1 MTDPVVRTRDLHK
14 EFGEVGVLE
23 GVDLSV
29 PEDETTLLLG
39 PNGSGKTILLS
50 CLAGGLSPS
59 EGNVEV
65 FGHPPRKVRSELT
78 FALQNSLA
86 MPELTGRENAEFYED
101 LHPRASGEW
110 REVADELGLD
120 ELDRRVRDYSGGM
133 VRKIE
138 LAITLGVDVPLYLL
152 DEPTA
157 ELDMTTVDA
166 FHSLVERKR
175 SEGKTVVATSHLPG
189 DLSLADHIAFVR
201 EGNVVATGDPTELIA
216 EVPRVVT
223 LGGTGARTGEA
234 SDHLRQGRSFEAGQ
248 GRRAF
253 LEPGATVEDLRAAT
267 PDATPVETEEPS
279 ATDLFN
285 YFVHVRPTE
294 ADGSARSELVPSE
307 TPGGD

>member
-1 MTDPVVRTRDLHK
+1 MTDPVARTRDLHK

-50 CLAGGLSPS
+50 CLAGGLSPT
-59 EGNVEV
+59 EGDVAV
-65 FGHPPRKVRSELT
+65 FDRPPREVRSELT
-78 FALQNSLA
+78 FVLQDSLA

-133 VRKIE
+133 VRKLE
-138 LAITLGVDVPLYLL
+138 LAIGFGVDVPLYLL

-201 EGNVVATGDPTELIA
+201 EGNVVATGDPTDLIA
-216 EVPRVVT
+216 DVPRVVT
-223 LGGTGARTGEA
+223 VEGAGATGDAR
-234 SDHLRQGRSFEAGQ
+234 DHVREERFFDAGA

-253 LEPGATVEDLRAAT
+253 LAPDATVEDLRAAT
-267 PDATPVETEEPS
+267 PEATTVEAEEPS

-285 YFVHVRPTE
+285 YFVHVRSAE
-294 ADGSARSELVPSE
+294 SDGTSRSGFAPPE
-307 TPGGD
+307 TAGGD